1 MILLIIHIKK
11 KMEFR
16 HAGIHFE
23 KVFLKGLCENIPVS
37 INLMLEKNNANDAAD
52 GSDIGL
58 SDTNIPLY
66 CD

>member
-1 MILLIIHIKK
+1 
-11 KMEFR
+11 MEFR

-23 KVFLKGLCENIPVS
+23 KVCLNGLCENIPVS
-37 INLMLEKNNANDAAD
+37 INLMLEKNNANDDAD

>member
-1 MILLIIHIKK
+1 
-11 KMEFR
+11 MEFS

-37 INLMLEKNNANDAAD
+37 TNLMLEKNNANDDAD
-52 GSDIGL
+52 GSDIGP
-58 SDTNIPLY
+58 SDTSVPLY